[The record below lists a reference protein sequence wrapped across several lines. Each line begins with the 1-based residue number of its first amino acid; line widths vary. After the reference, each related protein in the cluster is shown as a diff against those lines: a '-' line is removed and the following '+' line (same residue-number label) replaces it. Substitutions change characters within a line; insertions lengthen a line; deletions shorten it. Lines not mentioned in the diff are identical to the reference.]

1 MIILHSEYFKLDITH
16 LGVKFSELN
25 GFFDNQLAKQQSFP
39 FSVELEQNTIEFFE
53 FFQSHNYDR
62 DSNLIDIILQIKDEF
77 YKAELLVTQI
87 SESIEMVI
95 YYNVDELDIFNE
107 NLKDLDWGSLEFGDD
122 IFDYINNTVKSDPK
136 PIVNFPMV
144 KHEGFEDGE
153 YLKGSEYFN
162 EHDGTNITEENVGVG
177 VGDPFYRDF
186 QTHYYVANEVRPYIR
201 IEEIVKKIFD
211 TIGYTITGNFT
222 ANLAFQ
228 KAFQYHQESIY
239 YQEEREST
247 TSNIGFTAGQ
257 TFNSGTYSGFTEY
270 NDQIA
275 LIKYGSYFVS
285 IDFNVTLG
293 SGDKFWLF
301 FVVDGVVVSPSTAGT
316 TITAAGN
323 HSYTVKFSFEL
334 SNSLPEDKSLQ
345 IRIITSSGA
354 ANSFTHTTTFE
365 TIPRFLYP
373 RSLLISTLLPDMR
386 VIDYWNAVKEAF
398 VLETTFDPIN
408 KTVQIDSLFESFKA
422 KQAVDLSKYQPN
434 RPLRKLANELG
445 FFYSFNDFQIYIDKL
460 GNYLP
465 PQKAFKEL
473 SFQLQPIKL
482 IGTIAEPT
490 AVDESGLKIIFSDNR
505 ADGLPAINSV
515 DGSDVKTF
523 TQKGF
528 IYGYRLPWDIEVLNA
543 EDYQIPIILP
553 VYESAKIKNNSKLW
567 MYNNYFLVKE
577 VKKTLVSRYF
587 ERCDIKMFKM
597 IGKLSEPTSLDPIA
611 KVTSV
616 SNPYSQLDHESSF
629 ATTGLTDAL
638 GGKYYNITLY
648 NNGSYDPKHKA
659 TNRYWSFI
667 SGPGGVNSSI
677 EWLNEEKSSV
687 RVSGTH
693 STSVAGIYTFSFT
706 IDNGDQSTIKY
717 VTVEVIAFS

>member
-62 DSNLIDIILQIKDEF
+62 DSNLVKVVLQIKDT
-77 YKAELLVTQI
+77 YYASELLITQI
-87 SESIEMVI
+87 SETIEMVV

-122 IFDYINNTVKSDPK
+122 IFDYINNTVKSDPN

-153 YLKGSEYFN
+153 YLQGSDYIN
-162 EHDGTNITEENVGVG
+162 EHDGTTITEENSGVG

-222 ANLAFQ
+222 ANHAFQ

-239 YQEEREST
+239 YQEERENT

-316 TITAAGN
+316 TITAAGS

-373 RSLLISTLLPDMR
+373 RSLPISTLLPDMR

-398 VLETTFDPIN
+398 ILETIFDPIN
-408 KTVQIDSLFESFKA
+408 KTIQIDSLFESFQA
-422 KQAVDLSKYQPN
+422 KQAVDLSKHQPN

-445 FFYSFNDFQIYIDKL
+445 FFYRFNDYEISIDKL
-460 GNYLP
+460 GKFLP
-465 PQKAFKEL
+465 PQKAFKQL
-473 SFQLQPIKL
+473 SFDLQPIKL

-490 AVDESGLKIIFSDNR
+490 AVDESGLKVIYSDNR
-505 ADGLPAINSV
+505 ADGLPAINSAS
-515 DGSDVKTF
+515 GNDVKTF

-528 IYGYRLPWDIEVLNA
+528 IYSYRLPWDIEVLNA
-543 EDYQIPIILP
+543 EDYQISLILP

-567 MYNNYFLVKE
+567 MYNNYFLLKE
-577 VKKTLVSRYF
+577 VKKTLISKYF

-597 IGKLSEPTSLDPIA
+597 VNKLGEPSSLNPIA
-611 KVTSV
+611 KVTAV
-616 SNPYSQLDHESSF
+616 SNFYSDIDHQSSF
-629 ATTGLTDAL
+629 NTDELTGAL
-638 GGKYYNITLY
+638 GGKYFNITLFTD
-648 NNGSYDPKHKA
+648 GSYDPKHKA
-659 TNRYWSFI
+659 TNRTWSFV
-667 SGPGGVNSSI
+667 SGPGSI
-677 EWLNEEKSSV
+677 NPTLEWVDESMNEVRISASNGGSV
-687 RVSGTH
+687 TGT
-693 STSVAGIYTFSFT
+693 YTFSFF
-706 IDNGDQSTIKY
+706 ISNGTQSTTRN
-717 VTVEVIAFS
+717 VDVVVS